1 MDLHGREALV
11 TGAAGGIGRAIVNR
25 LLSGGAEVVAADRE
39 IDDSSNGKSAKHRII
54 GDLSKPILMKK
65 CSLCSI

>member
-1 MDLHGREALV
+1 MDLHGRKALV

-39 IDDSSNGKSAKHRII
+39 IDDSSEGNIRNTLDYRRSFGP
-54 GDLSKPILMKK
+54 DLRRPTTH
-65 CSLCSI
+65 